1 MLSCQ
6 PGTLPNDCASTPDT
20 WLGIVS
26 SMTPPQDHGLDLG
39 PLTGVHVVDLTSNV
53 AAPFGS
59 AILADLGADV
69 LHVEAPKGDDC
80 RRMAP
85 SSGRGSAYFSIV
97 NRNKTGM
104 TLDIRI
110 AEDRRTLDD
119 LIAGADVFVTNLRPG
134 KLEALGLDTSS
145 LNKKYPR
152 LIHASLSAY
161 GQSGPERDKPGYDAV
176 LQARTGIASVTGEAN
191 GPPVRAGVSI
201 LDVGAGTWL
210 ALGVLAALYERQ
222 TTGRGSAVSTS
233 LFETGASWVAY
244 HLAAH
249 QVTGKPSQR
258 HGSGHP
264 AFAPYGIY
272 RTQRGEI
279 CIGIGGDH
287 LFRELCE
294 AIGRYDLI
302 DDERFRSNGDRA
314 RNSGELRTELERTF
328 ESKSALEWASQ
339 LSDRGLPV
347 DAVSQPEDLLTD
359 RQSRETGILQE
370 IVGPDGR
377 GMRIPGLPITFDGER
392 PRFRMP
398 APDLSDADR
407 PSPRD

>member
-1 MLSCQ
+1 MGPPDEGTHAESPLS
-6 PGTLPNDCASTPDT
+6 
-20 WLGIVS
+20 GIRV
-26 SMTPPQDHGLDLG
+26 L
-39 PLTGVHVVDLTSNV
+39 DLTSNV

-69 LHVEAPKGDDC
+69 IHVEPPRGDDC

-85 SSGRGSAYFSIV
+85 TWGDGSAYFSVV
-97 NRNKTGM
+97 NRNKTGR
-104 TLDIRI
+104 TLDIRT
-110 AEDRRTLDD
+110 AKDRTALDE
-119 LIAGADVFVTNLRPG
+119 LIGEADVFVTNLRPT
-134 KLEALGLDTSS
+134 KLQDLDLDAAS
-145 LNKKYPR
+145 LRSRFPR

-161 GQSGPERDKPGYDAV
+161 GQTGPERDKPGYDAV
-176 LQARTGIASVTGEAN
+176 LQARTGIASVTGEPS

-222 TTGRGSAVSTS
+222 ITGVGCAVSTS
-233 LFETGASWVAY
+233 LFETGASWVSY
-244 HLAAH
+244 HLAAY
-249 QVTGKPSQR
+249 QMTGNVSER

-272 RTQRGEI
+272 RTQRGDI

-314 RNSGELRTELERTF
+314 RNSGELRKELERTF

-347 DAVSQPEDLLTD
+347 DSVNQPEDLLTD
-359 RQSRETGILQE
+359 RQSLETGMLQE
-370 IVGPDGR
+370 IVGPDGG
-377 GMRIPGLPITFDGER
+377 GMQIPGLPITFDGER

-398 APDLSDADR
+398 APHLSDADR